1 MESSIAEIVERQLA
15 CELLPTENVFFFG
28 LAGKKVFGSVNRK
41 GQHQA
46 GFSVLRILASSLD
59 RFNKVRI
66 CAARTCSECL
76 AKSTCK
82 CSIRCI
88 QCTCHLQTRCGNLH
102 TGAYLLGLLAMIKC
116 SICSYQCDN

>member
-1 MESSIAEIVERQLA
+1 MESSIAEFVERQLA
-15 CELLPTENVFFFG
+15 CELLPTENVFFG
-28 LAGKKVFGSVNRK
+28 LAEGFGSVNRK

-46 GFSVLRILASSLD
+46 GFSGLRILASLLD
-59 RFNKVRI
+59 RFNKVRV
-66 CAARTCSECL
+66 CLMQARTCSECL

-82 CSIRCI
+82 CSMRCI